1 MSFSSIKRMDKLGR
15 LLFPREIRREMG
27 VTEDTDLLIETENG
41 KTIIT
46 VYRPV
51 CKLCGFDENVSSELM
66 ICKKCL
72 DKLK

>member
-1 MSFSSIKRMDKLGR
+1 MDSVGR

-27 VTEDTDLLIETENG
+27 ITEDTELLIETENG
-41 KTIIT
+41 KTTIT
-46 VYRPV
+46 IYRPA
-51 CKLCGFDENVSSELM
+51 CKLCGSDENVSSELL